1 MKIVKVLVYL
11 CDNCK
16 SPQVINP
23 TAESALPFASA
34 LVCSECGHEHTDL
47 KDLKNFAKATGE
59 LE

>member
-1 MKIVKVLVYL
+1 VKIVKVLFYL

-16 SPQVINP
+16 SPQVIHP
-23 TAESALPFASA
+23 AAESALPYTSA
-34 LVCSECGHEHTDL
+34 LICSECGYEHTDL